1 MPTTTGLDRR
11 RLLSLIAAAGG
22 AQALSACA
30 ATTATRPPPVATA
43 FRAPKPLARLDARPE
58 RIFNITVCLRPF
70 RAAGPRLDVE
80 HIGQTLVAH
89 NYGHGGSGW
98 SLSWGSAQIAVR
110 NAMSRGDREI
120 AVIGCGALGLTA
132 AITAQRAGAKVTIY
146 ARERMPDVR
155 SARATGVW
163 SPDSRIALA
172 ADAPPDFPALWEQ
185 MTRASYKAHLGYLGL
200 AGGAVRWM
208 DHYFVPGGPEGPSL
222 PHMEFAHYG
231 GRVRDLTPRGA
242 DLPAGAHPFAADG
255 VRRGSQLVFDITELG
270 HLLMSDFLMAGGRI
284 EPREFHAPAELASL
298 SEKAVINC
306 TGYGARALWKDETV
320 IPVRGQ
326 IGWLVP
332 QPELDYSLY
341 HGGVSMVPRHDGV
354 VIQAT
359 GGSDAY
365 GYGDANET
373 PDRAET
379 EVALATLAALYARPK
394 AADVAQS
401 WAALAES

>member
-1 MPTTTGLDRR
+1 MPTSTGFDRR
-11 RLLSLIAAAGG
+11 RLLRLAAAAGG
-22 AQALSACA
+22 FQALSACA
-30 ATTATRPPPVATA
+30 ATTAARPPPVATT
-43 FRAPKPLARLDARPE
+43 FRAPQPLARLDSRPE

-80 HIGQTLVAH
+80 HIGNTLVAH

-98 SLSWGSAQIAVR
+98 SLSWGSGQIAVK

-132 AITAQRAGAKVTIY
+132 ALTAQRAGAKVTIY
-146 ARERMPDVR
+146 AKERMPDVR

-172 ADAPPDFPALWEQ
+172 SDAPAAFPALWEQ

-200 AGGAVRWM
+200 TGGPVRWM
-208 DHYFVPGGPEGPSL
+208 DHYYVPGGPDGPVL
-222 PHMEFAHYG
+222 PEIAFAHYG

-242 DLPAGAHPFAADG
+242 ELAAGAHPFAAEG
-255 VRRGSQLVFDITELG
+255 VRRGAQLVFDITELG
-270 HLLMSDFLMAGGRI
+270 RLLMNDFLLAGGRI
-284 EPREFHAPAELASL
+284 EPREFRAPSELASL
-298 SEKAVINC
+298 KEKAVINC
-306 TGYGARALWKDETV
+306 TGYGARALWKDETLT
-320 IPVRGQ
+320 PVRGQ
-326 IGWLVP
+326 IGWLTP

-373 PDRAET
+373 PDRGET
-379 EVALATLAALYARPK
+379 EAALAVLAALYARRK
-394 AADVAQS
+394 VGSAA
-401 WAALAES
+401 

>member
-1 MPTTTGLDRR
+1 MPTSTGLDRR
-11 RLLSLIAAAGG
+11 RLLSLAAAAGG
-22 AQALSACA
+22 AQALGACA
-30 ATTATRPPPVATA
+30 AATHPPPLATA
-43 FRAPKPLARLDARPE
+43 FRSPQPLARLDARPE
-58 RIFNITVCLRPF
+58 RIFNVTVCLRPF

-80 HIGQTLVAH
+80 HIGDALVAH

-110 NAMSRGDREI
+110 NAMRRGDREI

-172 ADAPPDFPALWEQ
+172 AEAPAAFPALWEE

-200 AGGAVRWM
+200 NGGAVRWI
-208 DHYFVPGGPEGPSL
+208 DHYYVPGGPAGPDL
-222 PHMEFAHYG
+222 PEIAFAHYG

-242 DLPAGAHPFAADG
+242 ELPANAHPFAAEG
-255 VRRGSQLVFDITELG
+255 VRRGAQLVFDITELG

-284 EPREFHAPAELASL
+284 APREFHAPTELASL
-298 SEKAVINC
+298 PEKAVINC

-320 IPVRGQ
+320 TPVRGQ
-326 IGWLVP
+326 IGWLTP
-332 QPELDYSLY
+332 QLELDYSLY
-341 HGGVSMVPRHDGV
+341 HGGVSMVPRHDGI

-379 EVALATLAALYARPK
+379 ETALATLAALYARPK
-394 AADVAQS
+394 AAN
-401 WAALAES
+401 AA